1 METLSLSKDFQGAFV
16 GVSNRIFHISV
27 VHLQRNRKQC
37 TREVI
42 ESRDN
47 IERFHERL
55 YRSECCAQPVPH
67 LPGLGRVKTSSCVY
81 TSTKP
86 VAILLPE
93 KKQLYTW
100 FSSVCC
106 QVSETMVLVSR

>member
-16 GVSNRIFHISV
+16 GVSNRIFHITV
-27 VHLQRNRKQC
+27 VHLQGNREQC

-47 IERFHERL
+47 IERFHERF
-55 YRSECCAQPVPH
+55 YRPPYSAQPIPDITGGSAGEGGQD
-67 LPGLGRVKTSSCVY
+67 PG
-81 TSTKP
+81 
-86 VAILLPE
+86 AIQSPE

-100 FSSVCC
+100 FSSV
-106 QVSETMVLVSR
+106 LL